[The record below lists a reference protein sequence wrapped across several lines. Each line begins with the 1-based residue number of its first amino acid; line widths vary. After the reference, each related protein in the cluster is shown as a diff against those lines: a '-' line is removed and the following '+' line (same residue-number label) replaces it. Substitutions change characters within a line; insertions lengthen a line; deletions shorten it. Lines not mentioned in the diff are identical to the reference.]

1 MYILYAFSVVLF
13 VIMQIVFYQKKI
25 LITDFCKYLFLHAW
39 PQGSHWY
46 MQFILLWYIVFWFL
60 SFLLQK
66 RSRVFGIIVASALVL
81 VGMHGNI
88 SAVWQIFLF
97 PLGIVVALYTQKACL
112 VKSHV
117 KSRGIASSCYSI
129 GDIEKNFLC

>member
-1 MYILYAFSVVLF
+1 
-13 VIMQIVFYQKKI
+13 
-25 LITDFCKYLFLHAW
+25 
-39 PQGSHWY
+39 